1 MFIWILQRMGAWTT
15 LKVNSKEEYEY
26 IKSNINIEPQIE
38 EVTKQEFID
47 FCNSYPRPLTRDV
60 CGISE
65 PPAVS
70 YNDFEIGWWPLS
82 IVASTHLYDDNP
94 EDYFYVPEEER
105 FYSIVTNYTELYEE
119 AQTLLK
125 KYKDEKFH
133 KQLKDKFIASGKDNY
148 TEFLEN
154 QCLKYE
160 DVLLENKKIQDSQKA
175 SRKLM
180 KDVGMFIFKQKI
192 KALEEKMQSP
202 DISRIREIN
211 AYKDSLK
218 IFEDVFWRDEKNKD
232 MATWEQSCERE
243 EQNISRIAHAMA
255 EQWGGYIERLNK
267 DF

>member
-1 MFIWILQRMGAWTT
+1 M
-15 LKVNSKEEYEY
+15 KVNSKEEYEY
-26 IKSNINIEPQIE
+26 IKSNIKIEPQIK

-47 FCNSYPRPLTRDV
+47 FCNSYPRSLAYNV

-82 IVASTHLYDDNP
+82 VIASTHKYNDNP

-105 FYSIVTNYTELYEE
+105 FYSIVINYKELYEE
-119 AQTLLK
+119 AQALLK

-154 QCLKYE
+154 QCLEYE
-160 DVLLENKKIQDSQKA
+160 NILLENKKIQDSLKA
-175 SRKLM
+175 SRKVV
-180 KDVGMFIFKQKI
+180 KETGMFIFKQKI
-192 KALEEKMQSP
+192 KALEEKMQTI

-211 AYKDSLK
+211 AYKDGLK
-218 IFEDVFWRDEKNKD
+218 IFEDVFWRDK
-232 MATWEQSCERE
+232 
-243 EQNISRIAHAMA
+243 
-255 EQWGGYIERLNK
+255 
-267 DF
+267 